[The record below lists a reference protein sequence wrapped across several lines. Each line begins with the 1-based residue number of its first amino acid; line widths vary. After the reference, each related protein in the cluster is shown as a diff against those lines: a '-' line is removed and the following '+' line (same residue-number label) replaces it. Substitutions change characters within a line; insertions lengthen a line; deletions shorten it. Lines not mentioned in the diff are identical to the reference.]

1 VCVDYGRLILIAYG
15 MSSLAMKR
23 LLLRRG
29 VRPFRVPSLAPNNVW
44 FSSVALQQPDLDLV
58 DASSAPADFA
68 GSASVY
74 RNFISEQ
81 ENEILLTDLRDKL
94 KR

>member
-1 VCVDYGRLILIAYG
+1 
-15 MSSLAMKR
+15 MSSLTMKR
-23 LLLRRG
+23 LLLSKG
-29 VRPFRVPSLAPNNVW
+29 VSAFRLPFFGPNNAL
-44 FSSVALQQPDLDLV
+44 FSSVALQQPDPKLV

-81 ENEILLTDLRDKL
+81 ENEMLLTDLRDKL

>member
-1 VCVDYGRLILIAYG
+1 
-15 MSSLAMKR
+15 MKR
-23 LLLRRG
+23 LLPSRI
-29 VRPFRVPSLAPNNVW
+29 RPFRVPFLGNNKAL

-81 ENEILLTDLRDKL
+81 ENETLLTDLRDKL

>member
-1 VCVDYGRLILIAYG
+1 

-23 LLLRRG
+23 LVLRQG
-29 VRPFRVPSLAPNNVW
+29 IRPFRVPSLGSNNAL
-44 FSSVALQQPDLDLV
+44 FSSVALQQSDPKLI

-81 ENEILLTDLRDKL
+81 ENEILVTDLRDKL

>member
-1 VCVDYGRLILIAYG
+1 
-15 MSSLAMKR
+15 MSLLAMKR
-23 LLLRRG
+23 LLLSKG
-29 VRPFRVPSLAPNNVW
+29 MRPSRVPSLGSNNAL
-44 FSSVALQQPDLDLV
+44 FSSIALQQPDPELV

-74 RNFISEQ
+74 PNFISEQ

>member
-1 VCVDYGRLILIAYG
+1 
-15 MSSLAMKR
+15 MPPLA
-23 LLLRRG
+23 
-29 VRPFRVPSLAPNNVW
+29 FNNAL
-44 FSSVALQQPDLDLV
+44 FSSVALQQPDPELV
-58 DASSAPADFA
+58 DASSAPVDFA

-81 ENEILLTDLRDKL
+81 ENEMLLTDLRDKL

>member
-1 VCVDYGRLILIAYG
+1 

-23 LLLRRG
+23 LLLRKG
-29 VRPFRVPSLAPNNVW
+29 IRPFRVPFLGSSNVL
-44 FSSVALQQPDLDLV
+44 FSSAALQQPDPELV
-58 DASSAPADFA
+58 DASLAPEDFA

-81 ENEILLTDLRDKL
+81 ENEILLTDLQAKL
-94 KR
+94 KRWEMCYAVV

>member
-1 VCVDYGRLILIAYG
+1 

-23 LLLRRG
+23 LLLGNKGIRA
-29 VRPFRVPSLAPNNVW
+29 VRVPFLGCNKNVS
-44 FSSVALQQPDLDLV
+44 FSSAVALQQPDLDLV
-58 DASSAPADFA
+58 DASSAPVDFA

-81 ENEILLTDLRDKL
+81 ENESLLKDLRDKF